1 MTDTVVNKK
10 RIATTSLAGCFGC
23 HMSLLDIDERILELL
38 KVAEFDKSP
47 FNDLKKFTRRCDIGL
62 IEGGC
67 CNEENVHVLQEFRR
81 NCDVLVAMG
90 QCAVMGG
97 LPMMRNAISD
107 SDDPLKA
114 CLDEAYI
121 DSRDVLNVNNAI
133 PNDPAL
139 PLILDKVYS
148 CAEVVKIDYQ
158 IPGCPP
164 SGEVLWQTL
173 SALIREQ
180 PADLPAELIKYD

>member
-1 MTDTVVNKK
+1 MIDKAPNKK

-38 KVAEFDKSP
+38 KYAEFDKSP
-47 FNDLKKFTRRCDIGL
+47 LNDLKTFSRHCDIGL

-67 CNEENVHVLQEFRR
+67 ANEENVQVLQEFRR
-81 NCDVLVAMG
+81 HCDVLVAMG

-97 LPMMRNAISD
+97 LPMMRNNIVDCDA
-107 SDDPLKA
+107 PLKA
-114 CLDEAYI
+114 CMDEAYI
-121 DSRDVLNVNNAI
+121 DSPYVLNSTKHI
-133 PNDPAL
+133 PNDPVL
-139 PLILDKVYS
+139 PLMLDKVYS
-148 CAEVVKIDYQ
+148 CGEVVKIDYQ

-173 SALIREQ
+173 SALLRGQ
-180 PADLPAELIKYD
+180 PAELPAELIRYD